1 MKRKVAVVGAS
12 GLIGQSCIAHFA
24 AQPDTQVIGVSRRA
38 PFHLHGAQFVSTDLR
53 DPASVSAAAE
63 ALKGV
68 THLIYAALYEAP
80 SLVAGWSDQDQIR
93 INAEMLRNLMEI
105 GITDHAAL
113 RHVTLLQGTKA
124 YGVHI
129 RPMVLPARENR
140 SEMREHPNFYWEQQD
155 YLTELADMR
164 GWHFTVLRPQF
175 VFGHSL
181 GAPMNLIPALGVYA
195 AILKARGEPLHYPG
209 GPMGILEA
217 VDADLIAEAI
227 DWSHGAE
234 TARNEVFNITNGDI
248 FLWKNLW
255 PALARSLG
263 MEPGE
268 DRAMELSTAMPAAA
282 AEWDAIRQRH
292 GLTAPA
298 IDKFVGSSFQYADFA
313 LGYGR
318 TVAWEDSIVST
329 VKLRRAGFSGAID
342 TEEMFDKWFAR
353 LRADRLL
360 PPID

>member
-1 MKRKVAVVGAS
+1 MRKIAIVGAS

-24 AQPDTQVIGVSRRA
+24 ARPDCEVIGLSRRP
-38 PFHLHGAQFVSTDLR
+38 PFHLHGARFVAADLR
-53 DPASVSAAAE
+53 DPASLASAAE

-68 THLIYAALYEAP
+68 THIVYAALYEAP
-80 SLVAGWSDQDQIR
+80 SLVAGWSDDEQIR
-93 INAEMLRNLMEI
+93 INARMLENLMTI
-105 GITDHAAL
+105 GITDHGAL

-129 RPMVLPARENR
+129 RPMVIPARENR
-140 SEMREHPNFYWEQQD
+140 SEMREQPNFYWNQQD
-155 YLTELADMR
+155 YLAELGAAK
-164 GWHFTVLRPQF
+164 GWDFTILRPQF

-181 GAPMNLIPALGVYA
+181 GAPMNMIPALGVYA
-195 AILKARGEPLHYPG
+195 SILRERDEPLHYPG

-227 DWSHGAE
+227 DWSHTAA

-248 FLWKNLW
+248 FLWKNIW
-255 PALARSLG
+255 PALAAALG

-268 DRAMELSTAMPAAA
+268 DRPCELAREMPEAAD
-282 AEWDAIRQRH
+282 EWDAIRANH
-292 GLTAPA
+292 GLLSPDIAG
-298 IDKFVGSSFQYADFA
+298 FVGSSFQYADFA

-318 TVAWEDSIVST
+318 TTPWEDSVVST

-342 TEEMFDKWFAR
+342 TEEMFAKWFR
-353 LRADRLL
+353 KLQEDRLL
-360 PPID
+360 PV